1 MSDAPRSA
9 NLPDTCSQPAGKLR
23 PVVDPAKCE
32 AKADCVAVCPVAGN
46 PGANAL
52 RVDAVMPAHRHGMNY
67 APSLREVGPGH
78 YRADG
83 LMFHMPGLW
92 EFRFELRGAHS
103 SRPERLSH
111 QLTLD

>member
-1 MSDAPRSA
+1 MGTHFS
-9 NLPDTCSQPAGKLR
+9 L
-23 PVVDPAKCE
+23 E
-32 AKADCVAVCPVAGN
+32 IAVCPVAGN